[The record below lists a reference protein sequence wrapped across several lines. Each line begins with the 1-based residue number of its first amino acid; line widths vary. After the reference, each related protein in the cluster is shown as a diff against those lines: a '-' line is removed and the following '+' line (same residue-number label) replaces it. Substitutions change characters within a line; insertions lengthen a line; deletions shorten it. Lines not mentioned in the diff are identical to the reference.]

1 MNSFGSLWCLL
12 ILLGG
17 FACIGYQV
25 ATGHIIDNWEEA
37 LPQMMAESGNAV
49 LFGVMCIFILAGCMG
64 TVDGTLLSIS
74 GIVTNDAI
82 LVWKR
87 HKNHDGCIGT
97 KEYNGADDGG
107 KSVKWTR
114 IIVVIIGVCAYII
127 TTFDLPLLVNIAM
140 INYQGIGLLMIPLV
154 GAVTWEK
161 ATKEGAFSG
170 LIGGLLV
177 TIALMTAGLN
187 PLGFLPGIYGVIVE
201 AILYIGISLAT
212 YKQDKPEA
220 KMFEEFKQ
228 YTGDAVD
235 GETGEFLA

>member
-1 MNSFGSLWCLL
+1 MVSADFAWRLCLHRLSGGDRPYHRQLGRGAAADDGGEWKRGFVRCHVHLYSCWLYGHRRWNPALHIWYRDQRCNFGM
-12 ILLGG
+12 
-17 FACIGYQV
+17 
-25 ATGHIIDNWEEA
+25 E
-37 LPQMMAESGNAV
+37 
-49 LFGVMCIFILAGCMG
+49 
-64 TVDGTLLSIS
+64 
-74 GIVTNDAI
+74 
-82 LVWKR
+82 R

-212 YKQDKPEA
+212 YKLDKPEA

>member
-1 MNSFGSLWCLL
+1 
-12 ILLGG
+12 
-17 FACIGYQV
+17 
-25 ATGHIIDNWEEA
+25 
-37 LPQMMAESGNAV
+37 
-49 LFGVMCIFILAGCMG
+49 
-64 TVDGTLLSIS
+64 
-74 GIVTNDAI
+74 
-82 LVWKR
+82 
-87 HKNHDGCIGT
+87 
-97 KEYNGADDGG
+97 
-107 KSVKWTR
+107 
-114 IIVVIIGVCAYII
+114 
-127 TTFDLPLLVNIAM
+127 
-140 INYQGIGLLMIPLV
+140 MIPLV
-154 GAVTWEK
+154 GAVTWKK

-201 AILYIGISLAT
+201 AILYIGVSLAT